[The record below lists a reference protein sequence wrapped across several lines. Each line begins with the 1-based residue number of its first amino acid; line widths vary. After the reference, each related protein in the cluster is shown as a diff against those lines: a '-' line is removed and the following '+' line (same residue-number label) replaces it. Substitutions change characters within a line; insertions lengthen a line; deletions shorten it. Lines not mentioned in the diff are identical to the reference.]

1 MLCNRFHF
9 LAACSNVVL
18 LTVISIAKS
27 TNITWDA
34 DDRYIAFYD
43 QDGQI
48 KILCNFNF
56 RVLSF
61 ISGPGTKW
69 TGYEILIKT
78 MDGMDFNVK
87 MEVNIEW
94 DISNEVL

>member
-1 MLCNRFHF
+1 ME
-9 LAACSNVVL
+9 
-18 LTVISIAKS
+18 
-27 TNITWDA
+27 NITWDA

-94 DISNEVL
+94 DILVLVCFWFGLVWFLLKCY